1 VDRLPE
7 TRFATSDGLS
17 IAYQTVGEGTTD
29 VVFVPGFMSHVELNW
44 EFPFMSRVLEP
55 LAEFGRLTVL
65 DKRGTGLSD
74 RSLGLG
80 TLEDRVRD
88 VLAVMD
94 DAGIDRAVL
103 VGLSEGAAMSAL
115 MAASHPERV
124 AALVLNGGLCPGAP
138 TPFSAEDSA
147 RLIGFI
153 GTQWT
158 TGRVIDVFVQHAPDR
173 EVARARLAR
182 YERYCC
188 TPSVAAEIM
197 RRNLE
202 SDITAVLP
210 TIAVPTLVV
219 HQRHDPMVPVDH
231 ARYYAEHIPGATLHI
246 LDGDFHGSWRAG
258 DYDESIALIREF
270 VTGEAGHAP
279 RAPERMLATVLFT
292 DIVDSTAR
300 AATLGDDGWREVL
313 DRHDRMAQE
322 EIALHGGV
330 LVKSTGDGI
339 LARFDGP
346 SRAVSCALALE
357 QRAHSL
363 GIRLRAGAHTGEI
376 ERRGDDVG
384 GLAVHI
390 AARVAATAEPDE
402 VLVSRTVTDLT
413 VGSGLTFT
421 DRGEHELKGVP
432 DHWPLYAATL

>member
-44 EFPFMSRVLEP
+44 EFPFMSRLLEP
-55 LAEFGRLTVL
+55 LAEFSRLAVL

-74 RSLGLG
+74 RSLGLA
-80 TLEDRVRD
+80 TLEERVGD

-94 DAGIDRAVL
+94 DAGIARAVL
-103 VGLSEGAAMSAL
+103 VGVSEGAAMSSL

-124 AALVLNGGLCPGAP
+124 TALVLAGGLCPGAP
-138 TPFSAEDSA
+138 SPFDDAAKE
-147 RLIGFI
+147 RLVSFVASR
-153 GTQWT
+153 WT
-158 TGRVIDVFVQHAPDR
+158 TGRVIDMFVQHAPDP

-182 YERYCC
+182 FERYCC

-202 SDITAVLP
+202 SDITTVLP
-210 TIAVPTLVV
+210 TIAVPTLIV
-219 HQRHDPMVPVDH
+219 HQQHDPMVPIDH
-231 ARYYAEHIPGATLHI
+231 ARYYAEHIPGATLRVI
-246 LDGDFHGSWRAG
+246 EGDFHGSWRAG
-258 DYDESIALIREF
+258 DYDQNVAIIREF
-270 VTGEAGHAP
+270 VTGEAGHP
-279 RAPERMLATVLFT
+279 NRAPERMLATVLFT

-300 AATLGDDGWREVL
+300 AVELGDDRWRELL
-313 DRHDRMAQE
+313 DRHDRMAHD

-330 LVKSTGDGI
+330 LVKSTGDGV

-357 QRAHSL
+357 QRARSL
-363 GIRLRAGAHTGEI
+363 GIRLRAGAHTGEV

-390 AARVAATAEPDE
+390 AARVAATADPDE

-432 DHWPLYAATL
+432 DRWRLYAAAI